1 MMMKDMLYWTLGVPT
16 LAILAL
22 AAIRLTGLPL

>member
-1 MMMKDMLYWTLGVPT
+1 MNSPTRTGVAVLL

-22 AAIRLTGLPL
+22 AAIATILQVIP